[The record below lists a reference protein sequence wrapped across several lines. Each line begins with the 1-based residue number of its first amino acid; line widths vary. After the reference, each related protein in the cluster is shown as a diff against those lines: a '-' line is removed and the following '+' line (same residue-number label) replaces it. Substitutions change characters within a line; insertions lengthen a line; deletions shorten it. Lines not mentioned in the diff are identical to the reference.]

1 MTSPNSGHHPQE
13 HQSSSSPSPSPAPSD
28 ITDTNHSVIRH
39 QLVDNNNPIPSNHP
53 HPNATPYTSP
63 QQFLSPLRIHNTLR
77 RDVLNHNID
86 SRTIDRASTV
96 SERSRS
102 RHKHP
107 NRASSASM
115 PQLLAEARTDDFT
128 RSPNHGRQIVTRSD
142 SNSQAESSIRERKRR
157 VDRLQLSPRPHGH
170 ITRNVESPTPSVT
183 PLSPNS
189 IRSGKSR
196 HSSTRRTT
204 RETTEAQTAAAVE
217 LADQQNLRVITR
229 NMSSYRVVQLLYQTD
244 ADLFDAIQDWKE
256 RHPDLWVDDAIDAF
270 ASARGSDALAQL
282 VYSTEAFDLVL
293 KYSASHEDLGPL
305 FDNHNRRSQSL
316 RSPSIA
322 ARSFFTNNQQ
332 SPGGDGSFRSPSPLG
347 SPYQPS
353 QAGQTTTNSTGSPSV
368 KGRPST
374 ISRIRHSPAK
384 LFTRPQSP
392 SSSINYSA
400 NSPATPRDVTGNLP
414 NSSTTYLNSPSMFL
428 QQPQQD
434 GVPVS
439 PPRYPFQPLEP
450 LDCSTD
456 LFPSVQSS
464 TVIGNSAQTSG
475 MSYVSD
481 VNTPHQYDPYPPPL
495 LPPPASSF
503 SIPFHDEQRPSPL
516 MYGQEEQH
524 QQQQIATERN
534 RGIRRRKSQRP
545 SKAKM
550 REWKI
555 QLHRRDFQ
563 LAMLKEGLF
572 LELEKSIDSDAV
584 YVKVLA
590 PFWRLAEEAQTTN
603 CKAELADPFCCSC
616 LRLFLFATKNMV
628 NSIMMRT
635 ESRNHPYG
643 RKMGLRSA
651 LRRGAYQKLFALH
664 DGPFKSQSKSTNE
677 ANYRAQLRVKWARR
691 FWRSQ
696 PLDLVNAYYG
706 ERIGVYFAWLGH
718 YTKWLTLPAVVGM
731 AVFVFGIIN
740 AARLNKLDATPN
752 ALFAIFDNVLTMP
765 FALFMSMW
773 STVYIEFWKRAN
785 QYYAF
790 RWNMIDYERVEL
802 PRTEFR
808 ATRVRFSP
816 VTGKRELYYPVYWK
830 ALRLFASSVAVII
843 AVLVVIGSVACL
855 MIFKSWC
862 RHHLGGPYAT
872 IVATALLNLIIIII
886 LGEIW
891 CRLAEWLTDKENHKY
906 TDAYEDSLI
915 IKRYLFDFANMYAT
929 LFYYAFFKAP
939 DSWSHFLIVL
949 FISFRIESNRTFQ
962 FGGKVL
968 HRPDLR
974 DTCLYDSCI
983 TELSVQLAV
992 VFIGKQFLNGFFEM
1006 AFPWIKKTW
1015 NRKKILAEQALK
1027 RLEFLKARKQN
1038 RTPQW
1043 VKDDELPSYD
1053 GRILK
1058 CYRKTVIQFG
1068 FCTLFVTS
1076 FPVAPAFALINNW
1089 IDLRMEAYRLLT
1101 QYRRPI
1107 AYRAQDI
1114 GMWEKIMEFV
1124 SFTSVITNAAII
1136 AFSSLWIKQNLFIKY
1151 LHATK
1156 EEELLAAQLGFILV
1170 FEHVVFLFKIILR
1183 AAIPNVPLTIKL
1195 AVQRSKYMSRVA
1207 NEGLDS
1213 EMDEDYDDDDMDSLS
1228 QSDETDT
1235 QSSDDDDDDETASRT
1250 GSSLWRAQTHLGT
1263 RSNTHGDGGEVDS
1276 GQADTARAKNSRPG
1290 LDMARSWSSRVLQ
1303 FRGSSSKRNKSKR
1316 KDKKEIKDAGLR
1328 GKDSAATLSAA
1339 MAGALPK
1346 IQEIPPSIRSGS
1358 VTGTNGSGTGPG
1370 AERWRRPEDFN
1381 EKVPDGYE
1389 VGIMPLHQQEMI
1401 QYQLPLAQS
1410 PVVGVERPLRPSQS
1424 LGSQRRP
1431 PIPQRANT
1439 EMDGE
1444 WVVLEEKGM

>member
-1 MTSPNSGHHPQE
+1 MTSPNNGHHPQE
-13 HQSSSSPSPSPAPSD
+13 PQLPSSPPLSPAPSD
-28 ITDTNHSVIRH
+28 IVDTNHSVIRH
-39 QLVDNNNPIPSNHP
+39 QLVENNSPIHSHYP
-53 HPNATPYTSP
+53 HPNPSPQTSP
-63 QQFLSPLRIHNTLR
+63 HQFLNPSRIYNSLRKDAIH
-77 RDVLNHNID
+77 HNID
-86 SRTIDRASTV
+86 SRTVDRASTV
-96 SERSRS
+96 SERSGA
-102 RHKHP
+102 RHHHP
-107 NRASSASM
+107 NKVSSVSM
-115 PQLLAEARTDDFT
+115 PQLLAEAEMDDLS
-128 RSPNHGRQIVTRSD
+128 RSANHERQSIARSD
-142 SNSQAESSIRERKRR
+142 MNLQAESGTRERRERKRR

-170 ITRNVESPTPSVT
+170 PSRSIESPTPSVT

-196 HSSTRRTT
+196 HSFTRRTT
-204 RETTEAQTAAAVE
+204 EETLAARAAAAVE
-217 LADQQNLRVITR
+217 LADQQNLKVITR
-229 NMSSYRVVQLLYQTD
+229 SMSSYRVVHMLYQTD
-244 ADLFDAIQDWKE
+244 ADLFDTIQDWKE
-256 RHPDLWVDDAIDAF
+256 RHPGLWVDDAINAF
-270 ASARGSDALAQL
+270 
-282 VYSTEAFDLVL
+282 EAFDLVL
-293 KYSASHEDLGPL
+293 KYSASHEVLGPI
-305 FDNHNRRSQSL
+305 FDNHIRHSQSL

-322 ARSFFTNNQQ
+322 TRSSFTNNQQ
-332 SPGGDGSFRSPSPLG
+332 GLGCDGSFRTSSPLE

-353 QAGQTTTNSTGSPSV
+353 QAIQTTVDSTGSPSI
-368 KGRPST
+368 KHCPSV
-374 ISRIRHSPAK
+374 ISRLRHSPAK
-384 LFTRPQSP
+384 LFTRPASP
-392 SSSINYSA
+392 SSSINYSTT
-400 NSPATPRDVTGNLP
+400 SPTTPWNVTGDQP
-414 NSSTTYLNSPSMFL
+414 NSSTAYLDNPSMYQ
-428 QQPQQD
+428 QQPQQA

-439 PPRYPFQPLEP
+439 PPQYPFQPLES

-464 TVIGNSAQTSG
+464 TVISNSAQTSG
-475 MSYVSD
+475 MSYMSD
-481 VNTPHQYDPYPPPL
+481 ANTPHQYGPYPPP
-495 LPPPASSF
+495 PSAPSF
-503 SIPFHDEQRPSPL
+503 PMPFHNEQQSSRH
-516 MYGQEEQH
+516 MYSHEEQQQR
-524 QQQQIATERN
+524 QQQQAPEDH
-534 RGIRRRKSQRP
+534 RRVRKRRSQRP

-603 CKAELADPFCCSC
+603 CKAELASQVGDGPTLCDTLVLSGRTELMLDLTVAPIVDQASF
-616 LRLFLFATKNMV
+616 RPVV
-628 NSIMMRT
+628 NSVMMRT

-664 DGPFKSQSKSTNE
+664 DGPFRSQSKSMND

-731 AVFVFGIIN
+731 AVFVFGVIN

-872 IVATALLNLIIIII
+872 IVATAMLNLIIIII

-891 CRLAEWLTDKENHKY
+891 CRLAKWLTDKENHKY

-939 DSWSHFLIVL
+939 
-949 FISFRIESNRTFQ
+949 

-983 TELSVQLAV
+983 TELTVQLAV
-992 VFIGKQFLNGFFEM
+992 VFIGKQFLNGLFEM
-1006 AFPWIKKTW
+1006 VFPWIKRTW

-1027 RLEFLKARKQN
+1027 RLEFLQTRKQS

-1058 CYRKTVIQFG
+1058 CYRKT
-1068 FCTLFVTS
+1068 
-1076 FPVAPAFALINNW
+1076 
-1089 IDLRMEAYRLLT
+1089 
-1101 QYRRPI
+1101 
-1107 AYRAQDI
+1107 
-1114 GMWEKIMEFV
+1114 
-1124 SFTSVITNAAII
+1124 
-1136 AFSSLWIKQNLFIKY
+1136 
-1151 LHATK
+1151 
-1156 EEELLAAQLGFILV
+1156 V

-1213 EMDEDYDDDDMDSLS
+1213 EMDEDYEDDDMDSLS
-1228 QSDETDT
+1228 QSDETDS
-1235 QSSDDDDDDETASRT
+1235 QSEEDDDDDDGMVSRT
-1250 GSSLWRAQTHLGT
+1250 GSRLWRAQTHLGIGST
-1263 RSNTHGDGGEVDS
+1263 TGIGGEMEG
-1276 GQADTARAKNSRPG
+1276 GQAISTTGAKNSRLRLG
-1290 LDMARSWSSRVLQ
+1290 TARSWSSRVLH
-1303 FRGSSSKRNKSKR
+1303 FGESSSKRKASNKK
-1316 KDKKEIKDAGLR
+1316 KDQKEVKDAGLR
-1328 GKDSAATLSAA
+1328 GKGSAATLSAA

-1346 IQEIPPSIRSGS
+1346 IQEIPP
-1358 VTGTNGSGTGPG
+1358 TGL
-1370 AERWRRPEDFN
+1370 E
-1381 EKVPDGYE
+1381 
-1389 VGIMPLHQQEMI
+1389 
-1401 QYQLPLAQS
+1401 LA
-1410 PVVGVERPLRPSQS
+1410 
-1424 LGSQRRP
+1424 
-1431 PIPQRANT
+1431 
-1439 EMDGE
+1439 
-1444 WVVLEEKGM
+1444 

>member
-1 MTSPNSGHHPQE
+1 MTSPNSGHHSQE
-13 HQSSSSPSPSPAPSD
+13 HQSPSSPSPSPEPSD
-28 ITDTNHSVIRH
+28 IIDTNHTVTRH
-39 QLVDNNNPIPSNHP
+39 QLVDNSNPNLSHHP
-53 HPNATPYTSP
+53 HPNATPHTSP
-63 QQFLSPLRIHNTLR
+63 QQFLSPLRVHNSLR
-77 RDVLNHNID
+77 RDVIHHNVD

-96 SERSRS
+96 SERSRA
-102 RHKHP
+102 RHHHP
-107 NRASSASM
+107 NRASSVSM
-115 PQLLAEARTDDFT
+115 PQLLAEAGIDDLT
-128 RSPNHGRQIVTRSD
+128 RSPNHGRQSVTRSD
-142 SNSQAESSIRERKRR
+142 MDSQTESSTRERKRR
-157 VDRLQLSPRPHGH
+157 VDRLQLSHYPHGH
-170 ITRNVESPTPSVT
+170 LSRSVESPTPSVT

-204 RETTEAQTAAAVE
+204 GESAKAQAAAAVE
-217 LADQQNLRVITR
+217 LADQQNLKVITR
-229 NMSSYRVVQLLYQTD
+229 SMSSYRVVQLLYQTD
-244 ADLFDAIQDWKE
+244 ADLFDAIRDWKE

-293 KYSASHEDLGPL
+293 KYSASHKDLGPL
-305 FDNHNRRSQSL
+305 FDNHNRHSQSL

-322 ARSFFTNNQQ
+322 ARSPFKNNQQ
-332 SPGGDGSFRSPSPLG
+332 GPGGDGSFRLPSPLG
-347 SPYQPS
+347 SPYQSS
-353 QAGQTTTNSTGSPSV
+353 QAKQTTMDSTESPSV
-368 KGRPST
+368 KRHPSI
-374 ISRIRHSPAK
+374 ISRLRHSPAK

-392 SSSINYSA
+392 SSSLNYAA
-400 NSPATPRDVTGNLP
+400 NSPRTSTDFTGDQLH
-414 NSSTTYLNSPSMFL
+414 SSTAYQNSPSMFQ

-434 GVPVS
+434 SVPVS
-439 PPRYPFQPLEP
+439 PSRYPFQPLEP
-450 LDCSTD
+450 LDCSID
-456 LFPSVQSS
+456 LFPSVKSS
-464 TVIGNSAQTSG
+464 TVVGNSAQTSG
-475 MSYVSD
+475 VSYESNA
-481 VNTPHQYDPYPPPL
+481 NTPHQYGPFPPPPP
-495 LPPPASSF
+495 PPPAPSI
-503 SIPFHDEQRPSPL
+503 SIPFDN
-516 MYGQEEQH
+516 EEQLSSH
-524 QQQQIATERN
+524 MCGPEEQQQKQQIATEEN
-534 RGIRRRKSQRP
+534 RGIRKRRSQRP

-603 CKAELADPFCCSC
+603 CKADLA
-616 LRLFLFATKNMV
+616 
-628 NSIMMRT
+628 
-635 ESRNHPYG
+635 
-643 RKMGLRSA
+643 
-651 LRRGAYQKLFALH
+651 
-664 DGPFKSQSKSTNE
+664 SKSMNE

-855 MIFKSWC
+855 MIFKAWC

-872 IVATALLNLIIIII
+872 IVATAMLNLIIIIV

-939 DSWSHFLIVL
+939 
-949 FISFRIESNRTFQ
+949 
-962 FGGKVL
+962 
-968 HRPDLR
+968 
-974 DTCLYDSCI
+974 
-983 TELSVQLAV
+983 
-992 VFIGKQFLNGFFEM
+992 FLNGLFEM
-1006 AFPWIKKTW
+1006 VFPWIKKTW

-1027 RLEFLKARKQN
+1027 RLEFLKARRQN

-1156 EEELLAAQLGFILV
+1156 DEELLAAQLGFILV

-1235 QSSDDDDDDETASRT
+1235 QSSDDNDDDDDDDETVSRR
-1250 GSSLWRAQTHLGT
+1250 GSSLWRAQTHLGIG
-1263 RSNTHGDGGEVDS
+1263 SNPSGAGDEVDS
-1276 GQADTARAKNSRPG
+1276 GQADSEGAKKNSHPG
-1290 LDMARSWSSRVLQ
+1290 LGMVRSWSSRVLQ
-1303 FRGSSSKRNKSKR
+1303 FGESSSKRKKNKR
-1316 KDKKEIKDAGLR
+1316 KHQRGINDAGLR
-1328 GKDSAATLSAA
+1328 GKNGAATLSAA

-1346 IQEIPPSIRSGS
+1346 IQETPPSIRSES
-1358 VTGTNGSGTGPG
+1358 VAGTNGAGTGPG
-1370 AERWRRPEDFN
+1370 AERRRRPEDFN
-1381 EKVPDGYE
+1381 ELHDGY
-1389 VGIMPLHQQEMI
+1389 GDSIMTQQQQEKI
-1401 QYQLPLAQS
+1401 LHPSPLAQS
-1410 PVVGVERPLRPSQS
+1410 PIVGVGRPLHPSQS
-1424 LGSQRRP
+1424 LSSQRRP
-1431 PIPQRANT
+1431 PMPQRANT

-1444 WVVLEEKGM
+1444 WIVLEEKGM

>member
-1 MTSPNSGHHPQE
+1 MTSPGNGHQPQFE
-13 HQSSSSPSPSPAPSD
+13 HQSHSPLPADIIDSSQ
-28 ITDTNHSVIRH
+28 SVVRH
-39 QLVDNNNPIPSNHP
+39 QLVDNNSSTTPSPSP
-53 HPNATPYTSP
+53 HPNSTPHTSP
-63 QQFLSPLRIHNTLR
+63 QQFLSPSRIHNSLR
-77 RDVLNHNID
+77 REVIHHNID
-86 SRTIDRASTV
+86 SRTVDRASTL
-96 SERSRS
+96 SERSGARQR
-102 RHKHP
+102 RHNHHHYHA
-107 NRASSASM
+107 NRVSSASM
-115 PQLLAEARTDDFT
+115 PQLLAEADMDNHIG
-128 RSPNHGRQIVTRSD
+128 SPNPSQQSATRSD
-142 SNSQAESSIRERKRR
+142 MDLRTVSSNRERRR
-157 VDRLQLSPRPHGH
+157 VDRQQLSPRVHSHPSG
-170 ITRNVESPTPSVT
+170 NSESPVNSVP

-189 IRSGKSR
+189 IRSGRSH
-196 HSSTRRTT
+196 HSSARRTME
-204 RETTEAQTAAAVE
+204 ETAAARDAAAVE
-217 LADQQNLRVITR
+217 LADQQNLRVISR
-229 NMSSYRVVQLLYQTD
+229 SMSSYRVVHMLYQTD
-244 ADLFDAIQDWKE
+244 ADLFDAIQAWKD

-293 KYSASHEDLGPL
+293 KYSASHEDLGPI
-305 FDNHNRRSQSL
+305 FDNHSRHSQSL
-316 RSPSIA
+316 RSPLVA
-322 ARSFFTNNQQ
+322 ARSPFIQQ
-332 SPGGDGSFRSPSPLG
+332 QGPTGVDGSFGTQSPLG

-353 QAGQTTTNSTGSPSV
+353 QTNQSNSELTGSPTTKRRS
-368 KGRPST
+368 SI
-374 ISRIRHSPAK
+374 ISRLRHSPGK
-384 LFTRPQSP
+384 LFTQPVSH
-392 SSSINYSA
+392 SSSINYSPA
-400 NSPATPRDVTGNLP
+400 SPTVPAPLNTTGEQASH
-414 NSSTTYLNSPSMFL
+414 SSGRSQYQQGGTSM
-428 QQPQQD
+428 
-434 GVPVS
+434 S
-439 PPRYPFQPLEP
+439 PPRYPFRPLEP

-456 LFPSVQSS
+456 LFPSLQSS
-464 TVIGNSAQTSG
+464 TVIGKSAQTSA
-475 MSYVSD
+475 MSYISD
-481 VNTPHQYDPYPPPL
+481 THTQHNFTPYPPT
-495 LPPPASSF
+495 
-503 SIPFHDEQRPSPL
+503 PSPL
-516 MYGQEEQH
+516 HIQVPDHIQQQSTSQRQVQGEYQLNQQEQQQQAQHEQQGH
-524 QQQQIATERN
+524 QQQYQQQKAPEKHRHL
-534 RGIRRRKSQRP
+534 RKRRSQRP

-563 LAMLKEGLF
+563 LALLKEGLF

-603 CKAELADPFCCSC
+603 CKADLA
-616 LRLFLFATKNMV
+616 V

-635 ESRNHPYG
+635 ESRNQPYG

-664 DGPFKSQSKSTNE
+664 DGSFKSSSKSMNE

-718 YTKWLTLPAVVGM
+718 YTKWLTLPSIVGV

-740 AARLNKLDATPN
+740 AAHLNKLDATPN

-765 FALFMSMW
+765 FALFMSVW

-830 ALRLFASSVAVII
+830 ALRLLASSVAVII
-843 AVLVVIGSVACL
+843 A
-855 MIFKSWC
+855 
-862 RHHLGGPYAT
+862 
-872 IVATALLNLIIIII
+872 
-886 LGEIW
+886 IW

-939 DSWSHFLIVL
+939 
-949 FISFRIESNRTFQ
+949 

-992 VFIGKQFLNGFFEM
+992 VFIGKQFLNGLFELL
-1006 AFPWIKKTW
+1006 FPWIERTW
-1015 NRKKILAEQALK
+1015 NRKKILADQALQ
-1027 RLEFLKARKQN
+1027 RLEFLKARKQS

-1043 VKDDELPSYD
+1043 VKDDALPSYD

-1089 IDLRMEAYRLLT
+1089 IDLRMEAFRLLS

-1114 GMWEKIMEFV
+1114 GMWEKIMEFI

-1151 LHATK
+1151 LNAHK
-1156 EEELLAAQLGFILV
+1156 DEELLAAQLGFILV

-1213 EMDEDYDDDDMDSLS
+1213 EMDDDYYDDDSLS
-1228 QSDETDT
+1228 QSDDMDSEEY
-1235 QSSDDDDDDETASRT
+1235 DDDDALSRV
-1250 GSSLWRAQTHLGT
+1250 GSSVRQSSVMSDPGVNGQGSA
-1263 RSNTHGDGGEVDS
+1263 GDKI
-1276 GQADTARAKNSRPG
+1276 TSRPG
-1290 LDMARSWSSRVLQ
+1290 LGMARSWSSRVLNLA
-1303 FRGSSSKRNKSKR
+1303 GSSSKRRGSKN
-1316 KDKKEIKDAGLR
+1316 KKEQSSTNDGGLR

-1339 MAGALPK
+1339 MAGTLPK
-1346 IQEIPPSIRSGS
+1346 IQEIPPSIRSSG
-1358 VTGTNGSGTGPG
+1358 VTGTATGSGSG
-1370 AERWRRPEDFN
+1370 WRANEDY
-1381 EKVPDGYE
+1381 EDKVPAADGFG
-1389 VGIMPLHQQEMI
+1389 VGFALQQQVQQQQQWQQQPQQQEMV
-1401 QYQLPLAQS
+1401 QHRSPLAQS
-1410 PVVGVERPLRPSQS
+1410 PIVGIDRPLHPSQS

-1431 PIPQRANT
+1431 PIPQRVNT
-1439 EMDGE
+1439 EMDGD
-1444 WVVLEEKGM
+1444 WVLLEEKGV